1 MKFNKWTIA
10 LAATGVVSLAG
21 IAQAEESHPVNTALS
36 STTLSGFVDT
46 SAIWTSEPAGLLR
59 IASPTPGRTVSTA
72 STSTTSSF
80 SSRSPST
87 KAPGAPA
94 TRPN

>member
-46 SAIWTSEPAGLLR
+46 SAIWDLGSGDRVANRFANTGSDRLDGFNLNYVKLQLEKPDR
-59 IASPTPGRTVSTA
+59 KSVV
-72 STSTTSSF
+72 
-80 SSRSPST
+80 
-87 KAPGAPA
+87 
-94 TRPN
+94 